1 MPHTLAPFACL
12 DLVNSRF
19 ADHVGSG
26 EVYDRLERR
35 EWQSWFLSR
44 WQLELEGPDAPV
56 PLPALRRLRQV
67 SRELLESWAC
77 NRPPDGSALDA
88 LNAFLAGAPAVR
100 RLDPRGLAAPPR
112 LVPLRRDWSWV
123 LAEVAS
129 SLAELAASGDPRRLK
144 TCGNPACTFMF
155 YDDSQNRS
163 RRWCE
168 SAICGNLVKVREFRD
183 RRRRAAA
190 PSSDLEGDGSDR

>member
-1 MPHTLAPFACL
+1 LAPFACL

-44 WQLELEGPDAPV
+44 WQLELEEPDAAV

-67 SRELLESWAC
+67 SRELLESWAR

-183 RRRRAAA
+183 RRRGAAA
-190 PSSDLEGDGSDR
+190 PSPGLEGDGSDR